1 MSEASAMTVSTS
13 KVPQLLA
20 FDHAGVRVVDRQR
33 SIDFYSLLG
42 FVLDPDAGEQAG
54 RTVELIN
61 AHGVRL
67 NLIVNGNDAP
77 DHRNILMDV
86 PEKWPGWTHPA
97 FTVESLDAVI
107 AAMEANGIAI
117 TEGPVDWGRRR
128 VCSVRDPHLNVGEFD
143 ELNVAHN
150 D

>member
-1 MSEASAMTVSTS
+1 MGEASGMTVPTA
-13 KVPQLLA
+13 KAPQLLA

-33 SIDFYSLLG
+33 SIDFYALLG

-67 NLIVNGNDAP
+67 NLIVNGIESP
-77 DHRNILMDV
+77 DNRNVLMDV
-86 PEKWPGWTHPA
+86 SEKWPGWTHPA
-97 FTVESLDAVI
+97 FIVESLDTVI
-107 AAMEANGIAI
+107 AAMEAGGIAI

-128 VCSVRDPHLNVGEFD
+128 VCFVRDPDRNVVEFD
-143 ELNVAHN
+143 ELKSGHN